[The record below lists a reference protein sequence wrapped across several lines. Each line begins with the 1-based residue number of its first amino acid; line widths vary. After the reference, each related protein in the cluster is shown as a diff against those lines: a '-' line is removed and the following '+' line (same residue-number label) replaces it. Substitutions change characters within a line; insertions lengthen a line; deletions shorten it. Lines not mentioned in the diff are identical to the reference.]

1 MLGNQALERRPPSK
15 RSRPKGASVAPFR
28 LSPQVGT
35 VEVHE
40 GDAPLAVAHVDEHLE
55 SEIQVACSPSNT
67 GYARGCVLPLDSH
80 LVALDLGAGVVAED
94 FRSYS
99 GGSKTIFKQYL
110 GDTTGTEVDTEAMK
124 IERELGHRAVAIPA
138 DVGSTEA
145 LDNLYEQ
152 VVAEL
157 GGIDI
162 LVNNAA
168 SGGAGPISKLK
179 EEDFQRVM
187 AINLWAPIRL
197 SQLCRTS
204 MKERGGGMII
214 NISSNEGVR
223 ASPGLGI
230 YPPSKAALINFTELI
245 GKQWAKDSIRAVA
258 IAPGLCRTELAAGL
272 IERVEKNNININPM
286 GRIGEPE
293 DIAALVLTLATQA
306 GRFATATTYVLD
318 GGELSAGPL
327 G

>member
-1 MLGNQALERRPPSK
+1 MPI
-15 RSRPKGASVAPFR
+15 
-28 LSPQVGT
+28 
-35 VEVHE
+35 
-40 GDAPLAVAHVDEHLE
+40 VDF
-55 SEIQVACSPSNT
+55 SMDGQVA
-67 GYARGCVLPLDSH
+67 
-80 LVALDLGAGVVAED
+80 LVT
-94 FRSYS
+94 
-99 GGSKTIFKQYL
+99 GGSKGIGRAIALAFAENGADVAIAARGLEALEATGGELRKL
-110 GDTTGTEVDTEAMK
+110 G
-124 IERELGHRAVAIPA
+124 RRAVAIQA

-145 LDNLYEQ
+145 VENLYEQ

-168 SGGAGPISKLK
+168 AGGGGTPIAELK
-179 EEDFQRVM
+179 EDDFQRVM
-187 AINLWAPIRL
+187 AINVWGPIRL
-197 SQLCRTS
+197 SQLCRTT

-230 YPPSKAALINFTELI
+230 YPPSKAALINFSQMI
-245 GKQWAKDSIRAVA
+245 GKEWAKDGIRTAA
-258 IAPGLCRTELAAGL
+258 IAPGLVRTELAAGL
-272 IERVEKNNININPM
+272 IEWVEKNNIAINPM
-286 GRIGEPE
+286 GRIAEPE

-306 GRFATATTYVLD
+306 GRFTTATTYVLD

>member
-1 MLGNQALERRPPSK
+1 MSL
-15 RSRPKGASVAPFR
+15 
-28 LSPQVGT
+28 
-35 VEVHE
+35 
-40 GDAPLAVAHVDEHLE
+40 VDH
-55 SEIQVACSPSNT
+55 SMD
-67 GYARGCVLPLDSH
+67 GK
-80 LVALDLGAGVVAED
+80 VALIT
-94 FRSYS
+94 
-99 GGSKTIFKQYL
+99 GGSKGIGRAIALAFAENGADVAIAARGL
-110 GDTTGTEVDTEAMK
+110 EALEATGGEL
-124 IERELGHRAVAIPA
+124 RELGHRALAIPA

-145 LDNLYEQ
+145 LDDLYEQ

-157 GGIDI
+157 GSIDI

-168 SGGAGPISKLK
+168 TGGGGTPISELK
-179 EEDFQRVM
+179 EDDFQRVM
-187 AINLWAPIRL
+187 AINLWGPIRL

-204 MKERGGGMII
+204 MKERGGGKII

-230 YPPSKAALINFTELI
+230 YPPSKAGLISFTEMI
-245 GKQWAKDSIRAVA
+245 GKEWAEDSIRAIA
-258 IAPGLCRTELAAGL
+258 IAPGLVRTELAASL

-293 DIAALVLTLATQA
+293 DIAALVLALATQA

>member
-1 MLGNQALERRPPSK
+1 MPI
-15 RSRPKGASVAPFR
+15 
-28 LSPQVGT
+28 
-35 VEVHE
+35 
-40 GDAPLAVAHVDEHLE
+40 VDH
-55 SEIQVACSPSNT
+55 SMN
-67 GYARGCVLPLDSH
+67 GK
-80 LVALDLGAGVVAED
+80 VALIT
-94 FRSYS
+94 
-99 GGSKTIFKQYL
+99 GGSKGIGRAIALAFAENGADVAIAARGL
-110 GDTTGTEVDTEAMK
+110 EALETTGGELREV
-124 IERELGHRAVAIPA
+124 GHRAVAIPA

-145 LDNLYEQ
+145 LENLYEQ

-168 SGGAGPISKLK
+168 SGGAGPISELK
-179 EEDFQRVM
+179 EAEFQRVM

-245 GKQWAKDSIRAVA
+245 GKEWAKDSIRAVA

>member
-1 MLGNQALERRPPSK
+1 MPI
-15 RSRPKGASVAPFR
+15 
-28 LSPQVGT
+28 
-35 VEVHE
+35 
-40 GDAPLAVAHVDEHLE
+40 VDH
-55 SEIQVACSPSNT
+55 SMD
-67 GYARGCVLPLDSH
+67 GK
-80 LVALDLGAGVVAED
+80 VALVT
-94 FRSYS
+94 
-99 GGSKTIFKQYL
+99 GGSKGIGRAIALAFAENGADIAIAARGL
-110 GDTTGTEVDTEAMK
+110 EALETTSGEL
-124 IERELGHRAVAIPA
+124 REFGRRVVAISA

-145 LDNLYEQ
+145 VEDLYEQ

-168 SGGAGPISKLK
+168 RGGGGPISKLK
-179 EEDFQRVM
+179 EDVFRRVM
-187 AINLWAPIRL
+187 ATNLWGPIRL
-197 SQLCRTS
+197 SQLCRTT
-204 MKERGGGMII
+204 MQERGGGMII
-214 NISSNEGVR
+214 NIASNEGLR

-230 YPPSKAALINFTELI
+230 YPPSKAALINFTEMI
-245 GKQWAKDSIRAVA
+245 GKEWAKDGIRTVA

-272 IERVEKNNININPM
+272 IEMVEKNNIAINPM